1 MDIQLTFYHQAILW
15 AATECEADIISMSL
29 GFQEEVPAISEAI
42 HEVVGR
48 RNNRIL
54 FFAAASNS
62 GGNRREMFPASHDA
76 VISIRATNADG
87 AFLDSNPPADPYGP
101 AVYGTLG
108 KDVPSAW
115 LSNVDGELSKSGS
128 SVATAVSAG
137 IAAMMLEFANVGLS
151 NPEFHVPSEVRR
163 LWTKRRMLAMFAKM
177 SQDMGNRS
185 YYISPA
191 RFFAERNHIGAW
203 AAMIDA
209 CVS

>member
-1 MDIQLTFYHQAILW
+1 M
-15 AATECEADIISMSL
+15 
-29 GFQEEVPAISEAI
+29 ISEAI
-42 HEVVGR
+42 YEVVGR
-48 RNNRIL
+48 RSNRIL
-54 FFAAASNS
+54 LFAAASNL

-76 VISIRATNADG
+76 VISVRATNADG

-101 AVYGTLG
+101 VVYGTLG

-128 SVATAVSAG
+128 SIATAVAAG
-137 IAAMMLEFANVGLS
+137 IAAMMLEFANVGFS
-151 NPEFHVPSEVRR
+151 SAEFHLPPEVKR
-163 LWTKRRMLAMFAKM
+163 LWTKRGMLALFAKM

-185 YYISPA
+185 FFISPA

-209 CVS
+209 CVY